1 MKMQLAKFTLSL
13 AAIVCS
19 LCLLLVPASGQGEK
33 PKAASSAP
41 TKKVPAEGAPTTAAW
56 PGYRPDGQPDVQGV
70 WITAVYGMSCL
81 KDPTRGVGCFDDH
94 DGPPNPGR
102 APRKAAASRIIDTPD
117 GEIPYQPWARKRQQ
131 YLLANYFEPTKQEFL
146 DPQQL
151 CLPLGPVRQFTWHDI
166 QIIQYDGYVIF
177 EHEGGH
183 VYQIIPL
190 DGRPHAGAN
199 VKLWMGDSRGHWE
212 GNTLVMDV
220 TNNNSKGRLSRAG
233 DFASDEVHNTVR
245 IQFIDAQHA
254 KYEAVFED
262 PSVYTRPWTFGF
274 DLKRGVMGGEGG
286 DPNHNDAN
294 YEQWE
299 EACTEGMNNEV
310 DRSLRTTGPGN
321 GEPAQSK

>member
-1 MKMQLAKFTLSL
+1 MRMRFVNFTLFLFAIAGGLSMPL
-13 AAIVCS
+13 VSAA
-19 LCLLLVPASGQGEK
+19 GQGEK
-33 PKAASSAP
+33 PAAASSRPKKLAP
-41 TKKVPAEGAPTTAAW
+41 ATSAW
-56 PGYRPDGQPDVQGV
+56 PAHRPDGQPDVQGV
-70 WITAVYGMSCL
+70 WITVVYGMSCL
-81 KDPTRGVGCFDDH
+81 KDPTRGVGCFDAQ

-102 APRKAAASRIIDTPD
+102 APKKAAASRIIDTPD

-131 YLLANYFEPTKQEFL
+131 YLLANYFEPSKPEFL

-166 QIIQYDGYVIF
+166 QIIQYDGYVIL

-199 VKLWMGDSRGHWE
+199 VKMWMGDSRGHWE
-212 GNTLVMDV
+212 GTTLVIDV

-233 DFASDEVHNTVR
+233 DFASDKVHNTVR
-245 IQFIDAQHA
+245 IQFLNAHTA
-254 KYEAVFED
+254 RYEAVFDD
-262 PSVYTRPWTFGF
+262 PTVYTRPWTFGF
-274 DLKRGVMGGEGG
+274 DLKRGAMGGEGA
-286 DPNHNDAN
+286 DASHNDAS

-299 EACTEGMNNEV
+299 EACTEGLNNEV

-321 GEPAQSK
+321 GESPRDK